1 MEFNADKDLKGP
13 LTLGVALT
21 RKQAAKPVSTPQ
33 ASPIPSPLPSPTTQ
47 SKTSPTPSPSPKTPQ
62 ALPLPSPTTQSK
74 TSPTPSSQTAT
85 ESRLVVLGN
94 SDFATDG
101 LFQQQLNGDVFLNS
115 VTWLS
120 QQDQQPLS
128 IRPKEPK
135 NRRITLTTT
144 QANLLILLSLL
155 LLPLI
160 GFAIAIIIWW
170 KRR

>member
-1 MEFNADKDLKGP
+1 DKARKGP
-13 LTLGVALT
+13 PTSGVALT
-21 RKQAAKPVSTPQ
+21 RTQPAKPVSTPQ
-33 ASPIPSPLPSPTTQ
+33 PAPTPSPLPPPTPQ
-47 SKTSPTPSPSPKTPQ
+47 STASPTPPAPP
-62 ALPLPSPTTQSK
+62 APPA
-74 TSPTPSSQTAT
+74 PTPSSQTTT

-94 SDFATDG
+94 SNFATDG

-135 NRRITLTTT
+135 NRRIILTTT
-144 QANLLILLSLL
+144 QANLLILSSLL
-155 LLPLI
+155 VLPLI
-160 GFAIAIIIWW
+160 GFAIAVIIWW